1 MDNRYIAYSGS
12 GVNIDGDFHIAIVFH
27 YFRIYREKMRTK
39 GGLITQEQAIREIA
53 NVDIPAEKERFV
65 GNIRKGGNIQLAE
78 ELKKIRLGV
87 DDVDRLDMLIQ
98 HFVVVDNDD
107 EDEEKGDVSNKNIA

>member
-1 MDNRYIAYSGS
+1 M
-12 GVNIDGDFHIAIVFH
+12 IV
-27 YFRIYREKMRTK
+27 YYTKIREKTRAK

-65 GNIRKGGNIQLAE
+65 ENMWKGGDIQLAE
-78 ELKKIRLGV
+78 QLKKIRLGV
-87 DDVDRLDMLIQ
+87 DDVDHLDMLIQ

-107 EDEEKGDVSNKNIA
+107 EDEEKGEEV